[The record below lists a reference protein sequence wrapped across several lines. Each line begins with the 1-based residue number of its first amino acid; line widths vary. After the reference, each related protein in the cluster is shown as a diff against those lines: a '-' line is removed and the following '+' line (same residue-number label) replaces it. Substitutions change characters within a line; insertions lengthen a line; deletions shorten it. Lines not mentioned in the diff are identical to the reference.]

1 MNWKHWKGRALMTV
15 MLTKTMRRRRT
26 TAAAAAAPRTP
37 AMMRTTPSQPSKPLR
52 RGKKFESTWILQWRK
67 QKATLTRI
75 QVGRHSVFL
84 FLFFL
89 LFFQFAMLFLGTFM
103 QISLLAVV
111 VPVL

>member
-1 MNWKHWKGRALMTV
+1 MTV

-26 TAAAAAAPRTP
+26 TAAAAAAAALRTP

-84 FLFFL
+84 FLFF
-89 LFFQFAMLFLGTFM
+89 FQFVMLFLGTFM

>member
-1 MNWKHWKGRALMTV
+1 MTV

-26 TAAAAAAPRTP
+26 TAAAAAAAALRTP

-89 LFFQFAMLFLGTFM
+89 FFFQFVMLFLGTFM